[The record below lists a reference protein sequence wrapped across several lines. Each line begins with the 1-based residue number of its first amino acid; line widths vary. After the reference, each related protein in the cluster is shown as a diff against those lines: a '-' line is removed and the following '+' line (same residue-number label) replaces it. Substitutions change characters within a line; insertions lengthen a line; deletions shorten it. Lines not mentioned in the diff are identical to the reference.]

1 MDIGSVIRDI
11 RKKKKITQTQLA
23 KLSQITQTYLSQI
36 ENNQKEPTIPTLKA
50 IPIVFLFPS
59 RFSYFYLSKTRIFQ
73 KKTGS
78 L

>member
-50 IPIVFLFPS
+50 IPILLFLSVENEDIPEKNGKLMM
-59 RFSYFYLSKTRIFQ
+59 RYPL
-73 KKTGS
+73 